1 MAILEAIQ
9 STSQEPK
16 PTIRKRKR
24 SKIPSRTTRMHQIYE
39 FLESE
44 KRWVST
50 QEIHDKFPYV
60 KRTLRATLSSMV
72 DSGIIQRV
80 LSLKDTRVKLYRATP
95 K

>member
-9 STSQEPK
+9 STTELPK
-16 PTIRKRKR
+16 LNVRKRRR
-24 SKIPSRTTRMHQIYE
+24 SKIPPRSTRMHQIHE
-39 FLESE
+39 FLENE
-44 KRWVST
+44 HRWVST

-72 DSGIIQRV
+72 ESGIIQRV
-80 LSLKDTRVKLYRATP
+80 LSLRDTRVKLYRATP

>member
-9 STSQEPK
+9 GTTSTTEPVV
-16 PTIRKRKR
+16 RKRRR
-24 SKIPSRTTRMHQIYE
+24 SKIPPRSTRMHQIYE
-39 FLESE
+39 FLENE

-72 DSGIIQRV
+72 ESGNIQRV
-80 LSLKDTRVKLYRATP
+80 LSLRDTRVKLYRVTP